1 MVELL
6 IIDDHT
12 IVRHG
17 LRQIVSD
24 AADISVAAEAGSSS
38 EATRLLRDRNFDLVL
53 LDISLPDK
61 NGIETLK
68 QIKRDRPLLP
78 VIMLTMH
85 AEDEFGVR
93 AMKAGASGYVS
104 KQNAHEQL
112 VIAIRQVAAG
122 RRFIGPD
129 LAEELARSIGESTDK
144 LPHELLSDREFETL
158 CMLAGGKSLSE
169 VAEKLSISPKTVSV
183 YRTRLL
189 EKMKLKNNAEL
200 ATYAVKTG
208 LIE

>member
-17 LRQIVSD
+17 LRQVVSD
-24 AADISVAAEAGSSS
+24 AADIKVSAEAGSSA
-38 EATRLLRDRNFDLVL
+38 EAIRLLRERSFDVVL

-68 QIKRDRPLLP
+68 QIKRDKPLLP
-78 VIMLTMH
+78 VIMLSMH

-112 VIAIRQVAAG
+112 VAAIRQVAAG
-122 RRFIGPD
+122 RRYISPD

-144 LPHELLSDREFETL
+144 LPHERLSDREFETL
-158 CMLAGGKSLSE
+158 RMLAGGQSLGE

-200 ATYAVKTG
+200 ATYAVKNG

>member
-1 MVELL
+1 MVRLL

-17 LRQIVSD
+17 LRQVVSD
-24 AADISVAAEAGSSS
+24 AADINVAAEAGSSA
-38 EATRLLRDRNFDLVL
+38 EAIRLLREGSFDMVL

-61 NGIETLK
+61 NGIDTLK
-68 QIKRDRPLLP
+68 QIKRDRPALP
-78 VIMLTMH
+78 VIMLSMH

-93 AMKAGASGYVS
+93 AMKAGASGYVN
-104 KQNAHEQL
+104 KQNAHDQL
-112 VIAIRQVAAG
+112 VTAIRQVASG
-122 RRFIGPD
+122 RRYISPD

-144 LPHELLSDREFETL
+144 LPHELLSDREFDTL
-158 CMLAGGKSLSE
+158 RMLAGGKTLTE
-169 VAEKLSISPKTVSV
+169 IAERLSISPKTVSV

-189 EKMKLKNNAEL
+189 EKMRLKNNAEL
-200 ATYAVKTG
+200 ATYAFKNG

>member
-17 LRQIVSD
+17 LRQVVSD
-24 AADISVAAEAGSSS
+24 AADIKVSAEAGSSA
-38 EATRLLRDRNFDLVL
+38 EAIRLLRERSFDLVL

-68 QIKRDRPLLP
+68 QIKRDKPLLP
-78 VIMLTMH
+78 VIMLSMH

-112 VIAIRQVAAG
+112 VAAIRQVAAG
-122 RRFIGPD
+122 RRYISPD

-144 LPHELLSDREFETL
+144 LPHERLSDREFETL
-158 CMLAGGKSLSE
+158 RMLAGGQSLGE

-200 ATYAVKTG
+200 ATYAVKNG

>member
-17 LRQIVSD
+17 LRQVVSD
-24 AADISVAAEAGSSS
+24 ATDIQVSAEAGSSA
-38 EATRLLRDRNFDLVL
+38 EAIRLLRDRSFDIVL

-68 QIKRDRPLLP
+68 QIKRDKPLLP

-112 VIAIRQVAAG
+112 VTAIRQVAAG
-122 RRFIGPD
+122 RRYISPD

-158 CMLAGGKSLSE
+158 RMLAGGQSLGE

-200 ATYAVKTG
+200 ATYAVKNG